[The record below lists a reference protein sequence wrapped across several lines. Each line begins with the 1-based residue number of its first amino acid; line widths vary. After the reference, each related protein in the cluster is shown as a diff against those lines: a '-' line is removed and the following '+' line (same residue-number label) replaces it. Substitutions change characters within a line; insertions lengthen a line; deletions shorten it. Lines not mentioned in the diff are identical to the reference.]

1 MSQDASK
8 VFLAG
13 SMSSVKDV
21 EAFNVDPA
29 SFPAG
34 LCVSMAST
42 GLPSLLASAGM
53 RMGVSQGKSLS
64 DTKKTDVLRTGLK
77 VPVQAHLK
85 RATAVVT
92 ITNFANLVSGTD
104 DTLQVGATTFT
115 AQAGAA
121 TPGAATFQ
129 AATDNATTA
138 TSLAAQINAHATAS
152 TKVYA
157 VASSATVSL
166 YAFEEGADGNDVGL
180 VYTDNDTNVGITLA
194 GTSDDKLSGGSDDVD
209 DIAYILKGAKM
220 YINRTTGK
228 ADIAMSGFSTVSDA
242 MYVDGPKTGIK
253 EDGTE
258 CAACVVDM
266 QGGL

>member
-1 MSQDASK
+1 
-8 VFLAG
+8 
-13 SMSSVKDV
+13 
-21 EAFNVDPA
+21 
-29 SFPAG
+29 
-34 LCVSMAST
+34 MAST

-64 DTKKTDVLRTGLK
+64 DTKKTDVLRTGIK

-92 ITNFANLVSGTD
+92 ITNYQNLISGGA

-115 AQAGAA
+115 AQASAV
-121 TPGAATFQ
+121 TPGDATFQ
-129 AATDNATTA
+129 SASSNDATA
-138 TSLAAQINAHATAS
+138 TSIATQINAHATAGAA
-152 TKVYA
+152 VYA
-157 VASSATVSL
+157 VASAAVVTLHAIVEGVGTGHDVAVVYNNLHGSAGIVLSGL
-166 YAFEEGADGNDVGL
+166 DDG
-180 VYTDNDTNVGITLA
+180 
-194 GTSDDKLSGGSDDVD
+194 KLTGGSDDVD
-209 DIAYILKGAKM
+209 DIAYIVKGAKM